1 MKNKN
6 ENETTIQSMYA
17 NAPFPLSLEAQRR
30 LLDLIYERKSG
41 IISRQELVDV
51 IFNPKSLDEGTIIR
65 YRQ

>member
-1 MKNKN
+1 MKNK
-6 ENETTIQSMYA
+6 NETTIQSTYA

-30 LLDLIYERKSG
+30 LLDLIYKRKSG